1 MQAAPPHVSALQPTT
16 SPPRPMLA
24 AGLVQDQ
31 IPSPPSS
38 PPPQLTARGPTEV
51 CAAMRSAPNRF
62 ASLPVTFRRP
72 RERITADMHWT
83 LGDFLAAATKQI
95 AASLP
100 TPGKRHTRH
109 PLSFSVPRRGR
120 SASTAK
126 SPRAA
131 PSTAERTAQVQVLRT
146 LGIIGIDQRITS
158 AEMRAYDG
166 IFAAPIPLDVL
177 AAMAALI
184 DRKLPEGLCRLMST
198 PATTAGAGET

>member
-1 MQAAPPHVSALQPTT
+1 
-16 SPPRPMLA
+16 
-24 AGLVQDQ
+24 
-31 IPSPPSS
+31 
-38 PPPQLTARGPTEV
+38 
-51 CAAMRSAPNRF
+51 MRSAPNRF
-62 ASLPVTFRRP
+62 ASPPVTFRRP
-72 RERITADMHWT
+72 RERITANMHWT

-100 TPGKRHTRH
+100 TPGKRHTRR

-126 SPRAA
+126 SPGAA
-131 PSTAERTAQVQVLRT
+131 PPTAERRAQVQVLRT
-146 LGIIGIDQRITS
+146 LGIIGIDQRITA

-184 DRKLPEGLCRLMST
+184 DRKLPEGLCHLTST
-198 PATTAGAGET
+198 PATAAGAGET

>member
-1 MQAAPPHVSALQPTT
+1 MQAAGP
-16 SPPRPMLA
+16 
-24 AGLVQDQ
+24 VQDQ
-31 IPSPPSS
+31 ILSSPSS
-38 PPPQLTARGPTEV
+38 PPPQLTVRGPIEDCV
-51 CAAMRSAPNRF
+51 AMRSAPNRF
-62 ASLPVTFRRP
+62 ASPPVTFRRP
-72 RERITADMHWT
+72 RERNTADVHWT

-100 TPGKRHTRH
+100 TPGKRHPRR

-126 SPRAA
+126 SPGAA
-131 PSTAERTAQVQVLRT
+131 PPTAERRAQVQVLRT

-184 DRKLPEGLCRLMST
+184 DRKLPEGLCRLTST
-198 PATTAGAGET
+198 AATAAGAGET